1 VSKLAKIAFYT
12 LGCKVNTY
20 DTESV
25 WEVFKE
31 AGYERVSFDETADVY
46 IINTCTVTNQSDS
59 KSRKITRQAVRR
71 NENAVVVV
79 MGCYA
84 QVAAEELALIDG
96 VDIITGTKNRRE
108 ILRLVEEIVDERVQL
123 NVVSKLTK
131 TFDDL
136 SVKSYRE
143 NTRAFLKIQDGCD
156 NFCNYC
162 IIPFARGEVVSK
174 SPEKVIAEA
183 IELVN
188 NGYQEL
194 ILSGIHTGKYGTD
207 LDYTLTR
214 LVEELIQID
223 GLHRLR
229 ISSIEINEITDRL
242 IELATSSS
250 KLANHFHI
258 PLQSG
263 SDKVLIDMNR
273 QYNKEFFLYR
283 INEIRKVNPD
293 ISITTDVIVGY
304 PTETDDLFEET
315 FQFITDVKFN
325 EMHVFPFSKRNGTPA
340 AKLKDL
346 DKQKKSER
354 VKRLLEL
361 NNKLANEYVNKFIGK
376 TLDIIVER
384 SNPTTGYTS
393 NYLKV
398 EGSFTA
404 EKNEIVDVTFKD
416 VGYPISSVELTSK

>member
-1 VSKLAKIAFYT
+1 MAKIAFYT

-31 AGYERVSFDETADVY
+31 AGYERVSFDDTADVY

-183 IELVN
+183 KELVS

-263 SDKVLIDMNR
+263 SDQVLIDMNR
-273 QYNKEFFLYR
+273 QYNKEFFLNR

-304 PTETDDLFEET
+304 PTETEDLFEET
-315 FQFITDVKFN
+315 FQFIADVKFN

-346 DKQKKSER
+346 DKQVKSER

-398 EGSFTA
+398 KGSFTA
-404 EKNEIVDVTFKD
+404 EKNEIIDITFKD

>member
-1 VSKLAKIAFYT
+1 MPKIAFYT

-31 AGYERVSFDETADVY
+31 AGFERVLFSEEADVY

-84 QVAAEELALIDG
+84 QVASEELAKIDG
-96 VDIITGTKNRRE
+96 VDIITGTKNRKE
-108 ILRLVEEIVDERVQL
+108 ILRLVESVFSERVQL

-131 TFDDL
+131 SFDDL
-136 SVKSYRE
+136 SVKSYKE

-174 SPEKVIAEA
+174 SVDKVIDEA
-183 IELVN
+183 KELAR
-188 NGYQEL
+188 NGYKEI
-194 ILSGIHTGKYGTD
+194 ILSGIHTGKYGQD
-207 LDYTLTR
+207 IDYTLTELVER
-214 LVEELIQID
+214 LVKVE
-223 GLHRLR
+223 GLSRLR

-242 IELATSSS
+242 IELASTSI
-250 KLANHFHI
+250 LANHFHI

-263 SDKVLIDMNR
+263 SDQVLKDMNR
-273 QYNKEFFLYR
+273 QYDKSFFENRVNK
-283 INEIRKVNPD
+283 IRETNPL

-304 PTETDDLFEET
+304 PTETETLFDET
-315 FQFITDVKFN
+315 YKFIKKIKFN
-325 EMHVFPFSKRNGTPA
+325 ELHIFPFSKRNGTPA
-340 AKLKDL
+340 AALKDL
-346 DKQKKSER
+346 DKSVKSVR
-354 VKRLLEL
+354 VNKLMEL
-361 NNKLANEYVNKFIGK
+361 NKQLADDYVSQFVGC
-376 TLDIIVER
+376 TMDIIVER
-384 SNPTTGYTS
+384 ENPATGFTS
-393 NYLKV
+393 NYLKIECNEEADKNTIKNV
-398 EGSFTA
+398 EIIDA
-404 EKNEIVDVTFKD
+404 M
-416 VGYPISSVELTSK
+416 YPISKGKLISN